1 MTTRQSGK
9 RPLRWLALG
18 LIAILALLL
27 LSGCGGSPTASA
39 KPLPAAE
46 SRALGQQMAEIESM
60 TATARDALANKL
72 ATEVGKLAINKKNPN
87 NATQYALDN
96 FLLGYLYEF
105 EQNTTTQEAKRLE
118 LRRNMLASYNEAHGI
133 ASPYAPLAAYRLGVL
148 AAHGIIDATN
158 ANFNTVAKGRLREL
172 IMAQQ
177 PLPIWVRGVPGATT
191 PDQLITNELAGD
203 GGPATLAGKSTT
215 TATGPALWLASDCRL
230 LAITR
235 ADVIYRTEGG
245 LDTTYYHIVNGI
257 VTTFQRIS
265 SLYGV
270 VLALFFISLLVKLVT
285 MPFTAWQYRGMRD
298 MQRVQPL
305 LKELQEKYKD
315 DKAKQAEEQMR
326 IMKEH
331 KVNPMGGCLPLLI
344 QLPIFIA
351 VYQAVQVYAYG
362 FAQSHFLW
370 IPNLALPD
378 LILLILYAASMIV
391 TQKLTA
397 TPSTDPQQQAIQNQM
412 TYMMPLILV
421 FVLRSIASAFLLYW
435 FFLNVL
441 SAVHQYYMMR
451 QFKLEDAAAGALA
464 PVVETPAPPA
474 DATVSRRRKKGK
486 SS

>member
-1 MTTRQSGK
+1 MNITTQQSGK

-18 LIAILALLL
+18 LIAILVMLL

-46 SRALGQQMAEIESM
+46 SQALGQQLVDIEAMSTAE
-60 TATARDALANKL
+60 RDALADKL
-72 ATEVGKLAINKKNPN
+72 ASEVERLAPNKKEAV
-87 NATQYALDN
+87 NAAQLGRDN

-105 EQNTTTQEAKRLE
+105 AYNTTTRDADKRE
-118 LRRNMLASYNEAHGI
+118 LRLNMLASYKAATETP
-133 ASPYAPLAAYRLGVL
+133 SSYAPMATYRLGIL
-148 AAHGIIDATN
+148 AAHGITEDTN
-158 ANFNTVAKGRLREL
+158 ANPNTVAKTKLREVTMVKL
-172 IMAQQ
+172 PQSIWLRGEPVAQ
-177 PLPIWVRGVPGATT
+177 T
-191 PDQLITNELAGD
+191 PDQLVPNELAGE
-203 GGPATLAGKSTT
+203 GGPATLANETT
-215 TATGPALWLASDCRL
+215 SGPVLRLAENPLIAIKRL
-230 LAITR
+230 
-235 ADVIYRTEGG
+235 DVIYRKEGG
-245 LDTTYYHIVNGI
+245 LDTAYYRIVDGI
-257 VTTFQRIS
+257 VSTFNRLS
-265 SLYGV
+265 PAYGV
-270 VLALFFISLLVKLVT
+270 VLALFFISLLVKLIT

-331 KVNPMGGCLPLLI
+331 KVNPVGGCLPLLI
-344 QLPIFIA
+344 QLPVFIA

-362 FAQSHFLW
+362 FSQTGFLW
-370 IPNLALPD
+370 IKNLALPD

-391 TQKLTA
+391 TQKLTTMPTA
-397 TPSTDPQQQAIQNQM
+397 DPQQQAIQNQM

-421 FVLRSIASAFLLYW
+421 FVLQTIASAFLLYW

-451 QFKLEDAAAGALA
+451 QFKLEDAAAGALVPA
-464 PVVETPAPPA
+464 VETPAPPA
-474 DATVSRRRKKGK
+474 DDTVSRRRKKGK